1 VRRLVWLVG
10 AVVLVDTMFYAAIT
24 PLLPELADTLDLGK
38 SGAGVLM
45 ASYAAGTLVG
55 ALPAGWVA
63 TRFGVR
69 RTVLVGLALM
79 SVAGLAFA
87 FARSIALLDAARFL
101 QGVGG
106 ACSWAGGMAWLAAA
120 APPERR
126 GQVIGTALGAA
137 IFGVQLGPVLGAIAT
152 AVGHAPAFAS
162 AAVLGAALAAWA
174 RVMPAPAGGR
184 TTALAPLRALRD
196 ERVRVGMVVCALP
209 AVAFGVVDVLAP
221 LRLDA
226 LGAGGLAIAAA
237 FFAAAAVEGLI
248 SPAAGRAYDRGGPA
262 RMVPAGLTAAGMVV
276 LLLLLPASALTYA
289 VVVVVAAGVMGML
302 WAPAGGVLSGAADRI
317 GLEQGYAFALFNLA
331 WAGGFMVGS
340 GLGGAV
346 AGVAGDALPYA
357 ALAAAFLIA
366 APWARGVFRQ
376 ERPVRSPG

>member
-24 PLLPELADTLDLGK
+24 PLLPDLADQLHLGK

-55 ALPAGWVA
+55 ALPGGWVA
-63 TRFGVR
+63 ARFGVR
-69 RTVLVGLALM
+69 RTVFVGLALM

-87 FARSIALLDAARFL
+87 FARTIVLLDAARFL

-106 ACSWAGGMAWLAAA
+106 ACSWTGGMAWLAAT

-126 GQVIGTALGAA
+126 GQVIGAALGAA
-137 IFGVQLGPVLGAIAT
+137 IFGVQLGPVVGAVAT

-174 RVMPAPAGGR
+174 RVMPAPPGGR
-184 TTALAPLRALRD
+184 SEPAAPLRAMRD
-196 ERVRVGMVVCALP
+196 RSMRVGMAVCALP

-237 FFAAAAVEGLI
+237 FFVAAAVEGVI
-248 SPAAGRAYDRGGPA
+248 SPAAGRAYDRGRPA
-262 RMVPAGLTAAGMVV
+262 RMVPAALVAAGIAV
-276 LLLLLPASALTYA
+276 LLLLLPASALAYA
-289 VVVVVAAGVMGML
+289 IVVVLVAAVMGTL

-317 GLEQGYAFALFNLA
+317 GLEQGYAFALYNLA

-340 GLGGAV
+340 GFGGAA

-357 ALAAAFLIA
+357 VLAGAFLAA
-366 APWARGVFRQ
+366 APWARGVFR
-376 ERPVRSPG
+376 RDRALRSPA